1 MTIEKVKIG
10 GIVYDVIPEERL
22 QADDRTAL
30 IGQIDYE
37 AAVIKI
43 DPKLNSQMNIQTLW
57 HEIIHGIFHQNGRG
71 DQTEEL
77 IDSTAYSIVQVLRD
91 NHALM
96 DAVKELDEGI
106 EAVK

>member
-1 MTIEKVKIG
+1 MIDKVKIG
-10 GIVYDVIPEERL
+10 GIVYEVKPEERL

-37 AAVIKI
+37 SSVIKY
-43 DPKLNSQMNIQTLW
+43 DPKLSQQQRMQTLW
-57 HEIIHGIFHQNGRG
+57 HEIVHGIFHHNGRDG
-71 DQTEEL
+71 QSEEL

-91 NHALM
+91 NHVLM
-96 DAVKELDEGI
+96 DAIKELDEGM